1 MVDNATSV
9 LAPWSSFYVLI
20 GSAAASLTG
29 LMFVVIT
36 LVTGS
41 SRMRKTAEDGKA
53 EDGISTF
60 STPTVVHFGA
70 ALLVAAVLSA
80 PWHLLAHPA
89 MLLGLV
95 GLCGV
100 VYIVRI
106 MRRAKR
112 ITSYDPDA
120 EDWTWHSILPFIAY
134 AAILFGAVRLPFDP
148 VTALFFLA
156 FGAALLIL
164 IGIHNAWD
172 VVTFLAIDDVDD
184 AANKN

>member
-1 MVDNATSV
+1 MIDNATSV
-9 LAPWSSFYVLI
+9 LAPWSPFYVLI

-41 SRMRKTAEDGKA
+41 SRMRKSSEEGKA

-70 ALLVAAVLSA
+70 ALLVAAALSA
-80 PWHLLAHPA
+80 PWHLLLHPA
-89 MLLGLV
+89 IVLDLV

-100 VYIVRI
+100 VYVLRI
-106 MRRAKR
+106 IRRAKR
-112 ITSYDPDA
+112 ITTYRPDA

-134 AAILFGAVRLPFDP
+134 AAILAGAVRLPFDP
-148 VTALFFLA
+148 ATALFFVA

-172 VVTFLAIDDVDD
+172 IVTFLAIDDADD
-184 AANKN
+184 PPSTK